1 MFRNPLSADRLA
13 RNGNPFTG
21 RSLLAVSGNKLRVRV
36 GIGHIRPGDVIDP
49 LRRRAVD
56 SAVGYDITDDRP
68 DNDPSRNRSPDAPA
82 VPASTAPSVV
92 PVMPGI
98 GCRRERQRKRYGE
111 NKDKGKS
118 FLHNLYYTTIIV
130 FLQS

>member
-1 MFRNPLSADRLA
+1 
-13 RNGNPFTG
+13 
-21 RSLLAVSGNKLRVRV
+21 LAVSGNKLRVRV